1 MNSVRSCIADSPAP
15 RGSLL
20 VSAESHSA
28 PVHGDVVLKLS
39 SAYSEGNG
47 GAADAVCPVGPPSA
61 TAVAALAYAG
71 HHRTLTEYSR
81 PISTVLSGTSTAA
94 MSVVL
99 TLPESQMGSP
109 PFVNAI
115 WYPCCFRCFHVGSE
129 GVAWAR
135 WRWFSKN
142 VW

>member
-1 MNSVRSCIADSPAP
+1 M
-15 RGSLL
+15 
-20 VSAESHSA
+20 SAESHSA

-115 WYPCCFRCFHVGSE
+115 WYPCCTMPLLLPVHTAVVRGAQAMCKKKRGGE
-129 GVAWAR
+129 EPQRGGR
-135 WRWFSKN
+135 WCIMRDD
-142 VW
+142 V

>member
-1 MNSVRSCIADSPAP
+1 M
-15 RGSLL
+15 
-20 VSAESHSA
+20 SAESHSA

-115 WYPCCFRCFHVGSE
+115 WYPCCTTPLLLPVHTAVAGSASNVQKKGGGKSHRGE
-129 GVAWAR
+129 GDGA
-135 WRWFSKN
+135 S
-142 VW
+142 